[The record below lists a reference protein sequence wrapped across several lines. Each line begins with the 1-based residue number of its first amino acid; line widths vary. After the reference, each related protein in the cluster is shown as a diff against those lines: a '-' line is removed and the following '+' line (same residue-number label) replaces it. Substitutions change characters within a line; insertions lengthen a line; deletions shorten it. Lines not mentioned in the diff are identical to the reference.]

1 MSFQPPSFTAMAP
14 LSSLQVDEA
23 RQIPLDAILTSQ
35 GLHPHR
41 EGSTARYKNDQFNIV
56 TSHHGLWYDNAAS
69 VGGRGAIDLALH
81 LRCDVQPRLASPAQI
96 HQALQWLG
104 ELSNIPL
111 SPSRSETLEQPSR
124 EPFESQ
130 AARLAI
136 RDDARWPMVRH
147 YLVRSRRLPVD
158 RVEELHTRGDI
169 YASFTEARPEQTQVC
184 FAHRS
189 LEGKICGAT
198 IRTAAEGSGFLFSIG
213 EKQTAWFTIGDLKTA
228 QGLVIVE
235 APIDA
240 ISYQALRSSET
251 TAILAT
257 SCSHIF
263 QPILEAAHERG
274 WSLTIALDNDRAG
287 HTGAQ
292 RCLVDHAT
300 LYPGDTTPHRQC
312 PVMKD
317 WNDDLRAALSLSQG
331 RGL

>member
-1 MSFQPPSFTAMAP
+1 MAP

-35 GLHPHR
+35 GLRAHR

-56 TSHHGLWYDNAAS
+56 TSNHGLWYDNAAS

-81 LRCDVQPRLASPAQI
+81 LKCSVQPRLASPSQI
-96 HQALQWLG
+96 HEAIQWLG
-104 ELSNIPL
+104 DLSSL
-111 SPSRSETLEQPSR
+111 SPVRLGPEGQEHPTR
-124 EPFESQ
+124 EPFDNQ

-147 YLVRSRRLPVD
+147 YLVRSRRLPLNL
-158 RVEELHTRGDI
+158 VERLHEGGDI
-169 YASFTEARPEQTQVC
+169 FASFTEARPEQTHVC

-189 LEGKICGAT
+189 LAGEIRGAT

-213 EKQTAWFTIGDLKTA
+213 EKQAAWFTVGDLKTA
-228 QGLVIVE
+228 QGVVIVE
-235 APIDA
+235 APVDA
-240 ISYQALRSSET
+240 ISYQALRSSDST
-251 TAILAT
+251 VILAT
-257 SCSHIF
+257 SCSHVF

-274 WSLTIALDNDRAG
+274 WPLTIALDNDRAG
-287 HTGAQ
+287 HAGSQ
-292 RCLVDHAT
+292 RCLADYAA
-300 LYPGDTTPHRQC
+300 LYPGDALPHRQC

-317 WNDDLRAALSLSQG
+317 WNDDLRAAISLSHG